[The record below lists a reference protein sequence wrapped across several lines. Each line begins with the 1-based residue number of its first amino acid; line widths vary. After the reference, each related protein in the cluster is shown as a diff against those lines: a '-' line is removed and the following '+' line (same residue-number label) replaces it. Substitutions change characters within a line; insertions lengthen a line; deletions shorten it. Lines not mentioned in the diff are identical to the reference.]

1 MLFPSLLFVSS
12 DPIQKKDIVQILTD
26 SDHIPEHT
34 PLEHPDLFLLSPLEG
49 KTLISIDQI
58 HDITGRSSFS
68 PVFLSKTVI
77 VIHPADLL
85 SLPAQQAL
93 LKVVEEPPEH
103 AQFILVTNR
112 PYVLLPT
119 ILSRCVFE
127 SISIDKREKN
137 ETSITTPNSYS
148 ECLQLADQYST
159 KRDEAKELLHRYL
172 VTNVSSR
179 NKSLALTALKKMH
192 ANANVKLTLDTFFF
206 SLYRDMMTLHSVKP

>member
-1 MLFPSLLFVSS
+1 MFYPSLLLVSS
-12 DPIQKKDIVQILTD
+12 DPIPRKDLVQILTD
-26 SDHIPEHT
+26 SAHIPERT

-58 HDITGRSSFS
+58 HDITGRSSFF
-68 PVFLSKTVI
+68 PVFLSKTLI

-103 AQFILVTNR
+103 AQFIFVTSR

-119 ILSRCVFE
+119 ILSRCLYRP
-127 SISIDKREKN
+127 ISIDKQEKI
-137 ETSITTPNSYS
+137 ETSVATPTSYS
-148 ECLQLADQYST
+148 DCLQLADRYSA
-159 KRDEAKELLHRYL
+159 KREDAKELLLQYL
-172 VTNVSSR
+172 VPNISVRSK
-179 NKSLALTALKKMH
+179 NLALTALKRIH
-192 ANANVKLTLDTFFF
+192 VNANVKLTLDTFFF